1 MIHRHAQLDVAKV
14 SGTQIAHIAAGDA
27 QFFCRCRCSFV
38 GCLGGGAEERIVQST
53 WKGRTERIVGHGGGN
68 FADGSLADFVIGV
81 DGELDGGGPRADDG
95 LVDVCHNIV
104 VDLTFV

>member
-1 MIHRHAQLDVAKV
+1 
-14 SGTQIAHIAAGDA
+14 
-27 QFFCRCRCSFV
+27 
-38 GCLGGGAEERIVQST
+38 
-53 WKGRTERIVGHGGGN
+53 
-68 FADGSLADFVIGV
+68 LADFVVGV